1 MTSLAELTATVSP
14 NIPTDVA
21 SAPARQ
27 LDLDDL
33 SPAGRRQRSSG
44 AFRDRIRILIRILGP
59 ILILVLWQV
68 VSSSGIISGT
78 TLPSPTTVLDAFR
91 ELWRGGDLQ
100 AALPISLRRAGEGF
114 LIGGS
119 IGLVLGLL
127 AGLWR
132 LGEELLDASLQMLRT
147 VPFIAL
153 IPLFMLWFGID
164 EKAKITLIAA
174 ACVFPVY
181 LNTYAGVRGVDPK
194 LVEAGTVFGLK
205 RFSLIKNVILPLAL
219 PSVLVGVRYGLGVAL
234 LALVAAE
241 QINAS
246 SGIGYIVINANQQ
259 ARPDIVIA
267 GVLVYAVLGI
277 IVDLVVRGLEQLAL
291 PWRPKFVTK

>member
-1 MTSLAELTATVSP
+1 MTELATVTSATPAAGASP
-14 NIPTDVA
+14 A
-21 SAPARQ
+21 APAPPRE
-27 LDLDDL
+27 LEIDDL
-33 SPAGRRQRSSG
+33 SPAGRRRRRAG
-44 AFRDRIRILIRILGP
+44 GFRERIRIVIRILGP
-59 ILILVLWQV
+59 VLVLGLWQAI
-68 VSSSGIISGT
+68 SSTGVISGT

-100 AALPISLRRAGEGF
+100 SALPISLRRAGEGF

-119 IGLVLGLL
+119 IGLVLGLV

-194 LVEAGTVFGLK
+194 LVEAGTVFGL
-205 RFSLIKNVILPLAL
+205 RRLSLIRNVILPLSL

-267 GVLVYAVLGI
+267 GVLVYALLGI
-277 IVDLVVRGLEQLAL
+277 VVDLVVRGLERLAL